1 MPLDLPKTQ
10 HVQSATTLR
19 LRTAMPSSFVTDAT
33 WQSIKVSVCETPNS
47 VAITKNSTHFL
58 ECYGVP
64 YIPEGQWLCRKCQL
78 SPEHPVVSYKYPSI
92 MIRVKLPIE
101 LYSLPNR
108 RWRVQTDKHR
118 LMGPPPLCDVHRRN

>member
-78 SPEHPVVSYKYPSI
+78 IGRNTSSAFPHVSLK
-92 MIRVKLPIE
+92 
-101 LYSLPNR
+101 
-108 RWRVQTDKHR
+108 T
-118 LMGPPPLCDVHRRN
+118 PLAPLNVGQWLIF